1 MKVKNWVAPAVAL
14 TCAMLASGAVIAFED
29 KTSEAGNGS
38 AFKHR
43 VFEIKENGEVA
54 VLVPFAAGGPVTIT
68 ANGERETDVHL
79 FIQDGDNT
87 EVGKDTS
94 PGPKCA
100 VKFTPTKEGTFKLL
114 VKNEGPGSNTVTLK
128 VKAAEP
134 GETPT
139 EGRKE
144 SGVKRTMFE
153 MKEKGEVAVL
163 LPFAADRPVTVT
175 TNGEKQT
182 DVHLFIHDGDKE
194 VGKDTSPGPKCEVK
208 FTPTKDGT
216 FKLLVKNNGP
226 GANKVTLKVNV
237 AE

>member
-14 TCAMLASGAVIAFED
+14 ACALVVSGAAVALED
-29 KTSEAGNGS
+29 KTSEAGKAS

-43 VFEIKENGEVA
+43 VFEIKEKGEVA
-54 VLVPFAAGGPVTIT
+54 VLLPLAAGGPVTVT

-94 PGPKCA
+94 PGPKCE
-100 VKFTPTKEGTFKLL
+100 VTFTPTKEGTYKLL
-114 VKNEGPGSNTVTLK
+114 VKNEGPGPNTVTLK
-128 VKAAEP
+128 VKAAERDA
-134 GETPT
+134 T
-139 EGRKE
+139 
-144 SGVKRTMFE
+144 SGVKRTVFE
-153 MKEKGEVAVL
+153 RKEKGEVAVL

-182 DVHLFIHDGDKE
+182 DVQLFIQDGDKE

-216 FKLLVKNNGP
+216 FKLLVKNEGP
-226 GANKVTLKVNV
+226 GPNTVTLEVK
-237 AE
+237 ALE